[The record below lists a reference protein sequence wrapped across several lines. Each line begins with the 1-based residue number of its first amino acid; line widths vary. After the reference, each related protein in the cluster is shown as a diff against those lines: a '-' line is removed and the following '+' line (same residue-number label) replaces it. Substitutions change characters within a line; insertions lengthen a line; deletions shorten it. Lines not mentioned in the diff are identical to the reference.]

1 LVAFGLLSLGE
12 DPPCHVILHHGAF
25 FNLVSDRVSMAG
37 ASHLEKLLKVI
48 GRLPRLALDVPLGS
62 SNELLIEIIG
72 LLVIIV
78 LVAAGCNRDPLGLL
92 L

>member
-12 DPPCHVILHHGAF
+12 GLPCHVILHHGAF
-25 FNLVSDRVSMAG
+25 FKLLSDRVSMAG

-48 GRLPRLALDVPLGS
+48 GRLPRLALDVPLDS